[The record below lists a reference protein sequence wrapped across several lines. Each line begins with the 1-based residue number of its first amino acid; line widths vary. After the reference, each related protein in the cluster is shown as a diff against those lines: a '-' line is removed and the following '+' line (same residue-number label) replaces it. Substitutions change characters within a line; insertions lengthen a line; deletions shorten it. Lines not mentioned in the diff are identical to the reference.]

1 MKKLVEVELRFQVS
15 AEARAEVAAEMARR
29 AANLEH
35 RTLAAIYLDTPDRRL
50 ARAGIAW
57 RLRREGRRW
66 IQTLK
71 GGGASSLERFE
82 HEVIRP
88 GAVHDARA
96 HAGTSVGDRL
106 VAILSEAQAEGIEVG
121 ARFRTEVRR
130 TMRRFRTK
138 GAVVEVAFD
147 EGRLLAN
154 ETTSRIRELEFELV
168 SGSAVAMLALAER
181 WRKRFGLLFEPRS
194 KAERGDRLADGF
206 KFPPVRKANRV
217 SYPREASATVALG
230 IVVDECLAHVA
241 CNAIGIADGDPALC
255 VDHVHQ
261 LRVGIRR
268 LRSALR
274 SFDGWAP
281 QPPAALLAEARG
293 LFAALGASRDSAVL
307 DSGVVKELEKV
318 GAPKLAVTAAAGGP
332 DPVEAVR
339 SASTQRMLLAWIAW
353 RASLQEMARQ
363 YAEESPDAAMST
375 ASAAPAMETAKK
387 RGNLGERSV
396 AGAVAAIEGDEG
408 QLPVVDAASAA
419 SAAPTPTA
427 TAVDAKAF
435 HQLLERRLRRWHR
448 RIASATKS
456 FETLDE
462 TALHE
467 LRKRIKRQ
475 RYAVEFF
482 ASALRRR
489 SVEHYIEPLATIQD
503 RMGTLNDLF
512 VARARFQ
519 ALVAH
524 DPAAWF
530 ALGWLA
536 ARIAEV
542 RAAAGPELRALAR
555 TSSPAA
561 G

>member
-1 MKKLVEVELRFQVS
+1 MKKLVEVELRFQVP
-15 AEARAEVAAEMARR
+15 AEARADVTAEMARR

-50 ARAGIAW
+50 AKAGMAW

-71 GGGASSLERFE
+71 GGGASTLERFE

-88 GAVHDARA
+88 GPVHEVRA
-96 HAGTSVGDRL
+96 HAGTSVGDKL
-106 VAILSEAQAEGIEVG
+106 VAILAQAQAEGIEVG

-130 TMRRFRTK
+130 TVRRLRTR
-138 GAVVEVAFD
+138 GAIVEVAFD

-154 ETTSRIRELEFELV
+154 DNTLRIRELEFELV

-181 WRKRFGLLFEPRS
+181 WRKRFGLLLEPRS
-194 KAERGDRLADGF
+194 KAERGDRLAEGF
-206 KFPPVRKANRV
+206 KTPPVRKASRV
-217 SYPREASATVALG
+217 SFSRDASAMVALG

-261 LRVGIRR
+261 SRVGIRR

-274 SFDGWAP
+274 SFEGWAP
-281 QPPAALLAEARG
+281 QPPESLLAALRE
-293 LFAALGASRDSAVL
+293 LFATLGASRDSAVL
-307 DSGVVKELEKV
+307 DSGVVQELAKV
-318 GAPKLAVTAAAGGP
+318 GAPKLAVTAGADGP
-332 DPVEAVR
+332 DPMAAVC
-339 SASTQRMLLAWIAW
+339 SPATQHLLLALIAW
-353 RASLQEMARQ
+353 RTSQQELARQ
-363 YAEESPDAAMST
+363 LAE
-375 ASAAPAMETAKK
+375 ASADESAGPARSGADAGAGAKNAPAAE
-387 RGNLGERSV
+387 GSV
-396 AGAVAAIEGDEG
+396 AGAVAAIEGEDASPGDVETPVKAA
-408 QLPVVDAASAA
+408 QPVVDAR
-419 SAAPTPTA
+419 T
-427 TAVDAKAF
+427 F

-448 RIASATKS
+448 GIAGVAKT
-456 FETLDE
+456 FDQLDE
-462 TALHE
+462 TGLHE

-482 ASALRRR
+482 APALRRR
-489 SVEHYIEPLATIQD
+489 SVERYLEPLAAIQE
-503 RMGTLNDLF
+503 RMGLLNDLF

-519 ALVAH
+519 ELVSH

-542 RAAAGPELRALAR
+542 RAAAGPELRVLAR
-555 TSSPAA
+555 TSPPKA